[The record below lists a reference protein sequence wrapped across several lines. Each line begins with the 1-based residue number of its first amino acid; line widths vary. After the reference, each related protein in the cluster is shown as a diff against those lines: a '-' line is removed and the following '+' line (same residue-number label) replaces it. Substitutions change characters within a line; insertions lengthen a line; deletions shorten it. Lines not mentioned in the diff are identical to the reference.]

1 MNKEYEKLTRTE
13 LKKLDQEMKRQY
25 GKSKVERI
33 LDSMTSAG
41 AKPRSFN
48 IITGPAGIKAFE
60 DAVEKELMYGA
71 VADLRRDKM
80 LDWQLENRHQELF
93 SVTSNKET
101 KIIELKGINGDIYT
115 FTVKDLAD
123 LIKDGAF
130 KVIRR

>member
-60 DAVEKELMYGA
+60 DAVEKELMY
-71 VADLRRDKM
+71 DRDKM
-80 LDWQLENRHQELF
+80 EDWLLENGAGEQF
-93 SVTSNKET
+93 SLTSNKKT
-101 KIIELKGINGDIYT
+101 KKVTLRNIENGRTGSLYT
-115 FTVKDLAD
+115 FTVNSIAGLVKEG
-123 LIKDGAF
+123 KF
-130 KVIRR
+130 KVIRK